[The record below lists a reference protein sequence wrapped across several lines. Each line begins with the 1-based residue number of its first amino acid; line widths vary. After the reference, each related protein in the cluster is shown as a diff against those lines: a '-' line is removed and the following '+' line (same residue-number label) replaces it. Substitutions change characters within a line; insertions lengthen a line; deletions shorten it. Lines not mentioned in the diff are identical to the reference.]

1 LPLNDLSDK
10 TIFQSFYCQEEL
22 FMSLMAGK
30 RGVIFGVANDKS
42 IAWGIAQQLHAA
54 GAELAFTYLNEAL
67 EKRVRPLAGSLGSTI
82 ILPCD
87 VGSDEEIASVFIE
100 LERQWGSIDFVVHA
114 VAFANR
120 EDLKNP
126 FSQTSREGF
135 LLALDI
141 SAYSLVAMT
150 RYALPLFKGGGS
162 IVTMSY
168 LGAVMAVPDYNV
180 MGVAKAA
187 LESSVRYLAAELGQR
202 NIRVNA
208 VSAGPIKTLAASG
221 VGNFKEKLHIMEER
235 SPLRRTVTQE
245 EVGKASL
252 YLLSDL
258 ASGVTGEVHYV
269 DGGFN
274 ISAG

>member
-1 LPLNDLSDK
+1 
-10 TIFQSFYCQEEL
+10 
-22 FMSLMAGK
+22 MGLMDGK
-30 RGVIFGVANDKS
+30 RGVIFGVANEKS
-42 IAWGIAQQLHAA
+42 IAWGVAQQLHEA
-54 GAELAFTYLNEAL
+54 GAEIAFTYLNEAL
-67 EKRVRPLAGSLGSTI
+67 EKRVRPLAESLGSKI

-87 VGSDEEIASVFIE
+87 VGSDDEIAAVFTE
-100 LERQWGSIDFVVHA
+100 LEKEWGQIDFVVHA

-120 EDLKNP
+120 DDLKND

-135 LLALDI
+135 SLAMDI

-150 RYALPLFKGGGS
+150 RYAIPLMKDGGS
-162 IVTMSY
+162 IVTMTY
-168 LGAVMAVPDYNV
+168 LGAVMAVPGYNV

-187 LESSVRYLAAELGQR
+187 LESSVRYLAAELGRR

-221 VGNFKEKLHIMEER
+221 VGNFKEKLRIMEER
-235 SPLRRTVTQE
+235 CPLKRTVSQE

-274 ISAG
+274 TSAE

>member
-1 LPLNDLSDK
+1 
-10 TIFQSFYCQEEL
+10 
-22 FMSLMAGK
+22 MGLMDGK
-30 RGVIFGVANDKS
+30 RGIIFGVANDKS
-42 IAWGIAQQLHAA
+42 IAWGVAQQLHAA

-67 EKRVRPLAGSLGSTI
+67 ERRVRPLAEGLGSKI

-87 VGSDEEIASVFIE
+87 VGTDDDIAAVFKE
-100 LERQWGSIDFVVHA
+100 LEQQWGTIDFVVHA

-120 EDLKNP
+120 EDLKKP

-135 LLALDI
+135 TLAMDI
-141 SAYSLVAMT
+141 SAYSLVPMT
-150 RYALPLFKGGGS
+150 RYAMPLMPEGGS
-162 IVTMSY
+162 IVAMSY

-187 LESSVRYLAAELGQR
+187 LESSVRYLAAELGPQQ
-202 NIRVNA
+202 IRVNA

-221 VGNFKEKLHIMEER
+221 IGNFNKKLHTMVER

-258 ASGVTGEVHYV
+258 STGVTGEVHYV

-274 ISAG
+274 ISAL

>member
-1 LPLNDLSDK
+1 
-10 TIFQSFYCQEEL
+10 
-22 FMSLMAGK
+22 MGLMDGK
-30 RGVIFGVANDKS
+30 RGIIFGVANDKS
-42 IAWGIAQQLHAA
+42 IAWGVAQQLHAA

-67 EKRVRPLAGSLGSTI
+67 EKRVRPLAESLGSQI

-87 VGSDEEIASVFIE
+87 VGSDDEISAVFSQ
-100 LERQWGSIDFVVHA
+100 LEQKWGTLDFVVHA

-135 LLALDI
+135 ALAMDV

-150 RYALPLFKGGGS
+150 RCALPLMPQGGS
-162 IVTMSY
+162 IITMTY
-168 LGAVMAVPDYNV
+168 LGAMMAVPGYNV

-187 LESSVRYLAAELGQR
+187 LESSVRYLAAELGPR

-221 VGNFKEKLHIMEER
+221 VGNFKEKLHIMEVR

-274 ISAG
+274 ISAE

>member
-1 LPLNDLSDK
+1 
-10 TIFQSFYCQEEL
+10 
-22 FMSLMAGK
+22 MGLMAGK
-30 RGVIFGVANDKS
+30 RGVVFGVANDKS
-42 IAWGIAQQLHAA
+42 IAWGIAQQLHQA
-54 GAELAFTYLNEAL
+54 GAEMAFTYLNEAL
-67 EKRVRPLAGSLGSTI
+67 EKRVRPLAESLGAKI

-87 VGSDEEIASVFIE
+87 VGSDDEIAAVFKE
-100 LERQWGSIDFVVHA
+100 LEKQWGTIDFVVHA

-120 EDLKNP
+120 DDLKND
-126 FSQTSREGF
+126 FSQTSRDGF
-135 LLALDI
+135 ALAMDI

-150 RYALPLFKGGGS
+150 RCAIPLMPQGGS

-168 LGAVMAVPDYNV
+168 LGAMMAVPGYNV

-187 LESSVRYLAAELGQR
+187 LESSVRYLAAELGRQ

-235 SPLRRTVTQE
+235 SPLRRTVSQE

>member
-1 LPLNDLSDK
+1 
-10 TIFQSFYCQEEL
+10 
-22 FMSLMAGK
+22 MGLMDGK
-30 RGVIFGVANDKS
+30 RGVVFGVANDKS
-42 IAWGIAQQLHAA
+42 IAWGVAQQLHEA
-54 GAELAFTYLNEAL
+54 GAEMAFTYLNDAL
-67 EKRVRPLAGSLGSTI
+67 EKRVRPLAESLGSKI

-87 VGSDEEIASVFIE
+87 VGSDDEIAAVFKE
-100 LERQWGSIDFVVHA
+100 LEQQWGKIDFVVHA

-120 EDLKNP
+120 DDLKND

-135 LLALDI
+135 ALAMDI

-150 RYALPLFKGGGS
+150 RYAMPLMTDGGS

-168 LGAVMAVPDYNV
+168 LGAMMAVPGYNV

-187 LESSVRYLAAELGQR
+187 LESSVRYLAAELGIK

-221 VGNFKEKLHIMEER
+221 VGNFKEKLRIMEER
-235 SPLRRTVTQE
+235 CPLKRTVSQE

-258 ASGVTGEVHYV
+258 SSGVTGEIHYV

-274 ISAG
+274 ISAE